1 MNTLRVLLTNRALSG
16 RTGTEIV
23 VRDVALGLLR
33 LGHLPF
39 VYAHEIGAFADELR
53 AASIPVV
60 DDIEAI
66 GTTPDIIHGHH
77 NSAVAAAVARFPD
90 VPAIFV
96 CHDFTAWHD
105 APPIF
110 PSVRRYVAVDRT
122 VADRLVIESGIPP
135 DRVAIHLNA
144 VDLDRFEAPHRDLPL
159 RPMRALAY
167 VKHLAH
173 IDALRAA
180 CSARG
185 ISLDVAG
192 TVAGKAVAAPERL
205 LREYDLV
212 FTSALAALES
222 MASGCGVVVCDA
234 RGLAGFV
241 TPDEFERWRPYN
253 FGLRT
258 LTRKVTAE
266 SVAEQIDRYD
276 AAAATAVTTMVRSTA
291 DLRDLVQRYVD
302 LYRAC
307 IAEGAGLDRPA
318 HDRALARHLERWV
331 PRYAAGWPW
340 MIERDHLMRERDAAL
355 DRPPRLRE
363 GDDVTLGAGSSLVVE
378 FAGGFSGPEDWGV
391 WTDGDEAVLVVR
403 VDVAGAAEIEIALL
417 VEAFVRPEN
426 TPLTVGVRANGI
438 PVASWSFLGPHGPT
452 WQGVRVPIAAGS
464 ELVVLVFAI
473 ETPLS
478 PKELGLSD
486 DTRRLGLGFHRLAV
500 GRGGYAGPPTV

>member
-1 MNTLRVLLTNRALSG
+1 VNTLRVLLTNRALSE

-23 VRDVALGLLR
+23 IRDMALGLLR

-77 NSAVAAAVARFPD
+77 NSAVAAAVARLPD

-105 APPIF
+105 VPPIF

-135 DRVAIHLNA
+135 DRVAVYLNA
-144 VDLDRFEAPHRDLPL
+144 VDLERFDSPRHDLPP
-159 RPMRALAY
+159 RPLRALAY
-167 VKHLAH
+167 VKHVAH
-173 IDALRAA
+173 VEALRAA
-180 CSARG
+180 CNARG

-192 TVAGKAVAAPERL
+192 AVAGKAVSAPERL
-205 LREYDLV
+205 LRNYDLV

-241 TPDEFERWRPYN
+241 TPEEFERWRPYN

-258 LTRKVTAE
+258 LTRKVTE
-266 SVAEQIDRYD
+266 KTISEQIDRYD
-276 AAAATAVTTMVRSTA
+276 AVAATAVTTMVRDTA
-291 DLRDLVQRYVD
+291 DLRDLVRRYVE
-302 LYRAC
+302 LYEAC
-307 IAEGAGLDRPA
+307 IAEGPGRDRPA
-318 HDRALARHLERWV
+318 HDRALAHHLERWV

-340 MIERDHLMRERDAAL
+340 MIEREQIIRERDAAL
-355 DRPPRLRE
+355 ERPPRLRD
-363 GDDVTLGAGSSLVVE
+363 GDDVTLGAGSPPVVE

-391 WTDGDEAVLVVR
+391 WTDGDEAVLAVR
-403 VDVAGAAEIEIALL
+403 LDVAAAGEVEIALFL
-417 VEAFVRPEN
+417 EAFVRPEN
-426 TPLTVGVRANGI
+426 TPLQVGVRANGM
-438 PVASWSFLGPHGPT
+438 PVASWSFSGSHGPA
-452 WQGVRVPIAAGS
+452 WQRVRVPMPSGS

-473 ETPLS
+473 KTPLS

-486 DTRRLGLGFHRLAV
+486 DSRRLGLGFHRLAV
-500 GRGGYAGPPTV
+500 GTDGYARPTTV

>member
-1 MNTLRVLLTNRALSG
+1 VNTLRVLLTNRALSE

-23 VRDVALGLLR
+23 VRDLALGLLR

-39 VYAHEIGAFADELR
+39 VYAHEVGAFAAELR

-66 GTTPDIIHGHH
+66 GTTPDVIHGHH
-77 NSAVAAAVARFPD
+77 NSALAAAVARFPD

-110 PSVRRYVAVDRT
+110 PSIRRYVAVDRT
-122 VADRLVIESGIPP
+122 VADRLVIESGISP
-135 DRVAIHLNA
+135 DRVAVHLNA
-144 VDLDRFEAPHRDLPL
+144 VDLERFEAPNRQLPP
-159 RPMRALAY
+159 RPLRALAY

-173 IDALRAA
+173 VDALRAA

-192 TVAGKAVAAPERL
+192 TVAGKALAAPERV
-205 LREYDLV
+205 LRNYDLV

-241 TPDEFERWRPYN
+241 TPDAFERWRPYN

-266 SVAEQIDRYD
+266 AIAEQIDRYD
-276 AAAATAVTTMVRSTA
+276 ASAAAVVTTMVRSTA
-291 DLRDLVQRYVD
+291 DLRDLVQRYVE
-302 LYRAC
+302 LYEAC
-307 IAEGAGLDRPA
+307 IAEGAGGDRLV
-318 HDRALARHLERWV
+318 HDRAVARHLERWV

-340 MIERDHLMRERDAAL
+340 MIERDHLMRQRDTAL
-355 DRPPRLRE
+355 ERPPRLRD
-363 GDDVTLGAGSSLVVE
+363 GDDVPLGAGSPPVVE
-378 FAGGFSGPEDWGV
+378 FAGGFSRAEDWGV
-391 WTDGDEAVLVVR
+391 WTDGDEAVLAVR
-403 VDVAGAAEIEIALL
+403 VDVARTPEIEIALF

-426 TPLTVGVRANGI
+426 TPLKVRVRANGM
-438 PVASWSFLGPHGPT
+438 PVASWSFSDPHGPT
-452 WQGVRVPIAAGS
+452 WQRVRVPMTADS
-464 ELVVLVFAI
+464 DLVVLVFAI

-486 DTRRLGLGFHRLAV
+486 DSRRLGLGLHRLAV
-500 GRGGYAGPPTV
+500 SADDSADDATV